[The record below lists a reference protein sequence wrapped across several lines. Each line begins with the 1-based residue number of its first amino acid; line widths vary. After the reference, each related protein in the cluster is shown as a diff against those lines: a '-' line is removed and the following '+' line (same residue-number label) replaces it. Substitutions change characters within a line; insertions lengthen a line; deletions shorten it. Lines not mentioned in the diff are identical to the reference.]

1 MASNGERP
9 VVPRSMT
16 FNGEGLVARSLWPSM
31 VKGRWPKACCLQ
43 WRRNS
48 GPRPVTSNGEE
59 PEVSRSMT
67 SNGEGSIARGLW
79 PPTVK

>member
-16 FNGEGLVARSLWPSM
+16 FNGKGLMAQSLWPSM
-31 VKGRWPKACCLQ
+31 VKGRWPKACGLQ
-43 WRRNS
+43 WRRTS
-48 GPRPVTSNGEE
+48 GPRLVTSNGKE
-59 PEVSRSMT
+59 PVVSRSMT
-67 SNGEGSIARGLW
+67 SNGEGSMAQGPW